1 MKKLFFAALFMSALC
16 MVSCGSKERSIKDV
30 EIKGALAD
38 YLELN
43 GTEAKISIEEDLGE
57 SGAFTTFYNFYQT
70 ITIAVPVKIIK
81 ELPSDEEMMKTIRL
95 YMGLDIC
102 GDVEYDNGH
111 EVFYTA
117 GGHQG
122 VVSGF
127 APIEMENYEK
137 LMTSPVGTE
146 GTLVFKTVLSSS
158 LGQENSSS
166 AKKELRKQAD
176 ELLKKMAEG
185 KMIITSE
192 ALDKLNN

>member
-1 MKKLFFAALFMSALC
+1 MKKLFFAALFLSALC

-43 GTEAKISIEEDLGE
+43 GTEAKMSIEEEEGE

-70 ITIAVPVKIIK
+70 ITISVPVKIIK
-81 ELPSDEEMMKTIRL
+81 ELPSDEEMMKTSRL

-102 GDVEYDNGH
+102 GDVEYDNGNQ
-111 EVFYTA
+111 VFYT
-117 GGHQG
+117 GGGYQG
-122 VVSGF
+122 VVAGF
-127 APIEMENYEK
+127 TPMEMESYEN

-146 GTLVFKTVLSSS
+146 GTLVFKTVFSRS
-158 LGQENSSS
+158 LGQENSNE
-166 AKKELRKQAD
+166 AKKEIRKQTE
-176 ELLKKMAEG
+176 ELFNKMVEG

-192 ALDKLNN
+192 ALDKL